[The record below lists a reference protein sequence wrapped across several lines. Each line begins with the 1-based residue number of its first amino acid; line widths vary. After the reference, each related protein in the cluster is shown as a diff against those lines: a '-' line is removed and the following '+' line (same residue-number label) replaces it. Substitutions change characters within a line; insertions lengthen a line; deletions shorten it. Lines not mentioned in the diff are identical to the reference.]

1 MKTKERKNYKQI
13 FLWTE
18 MIKRGQI
25 TIFVL
30 IALVIVALA
39 ALLYFLVPDIR
50 VIFTG
55 DIVPSNYLKGVL
67 DEEIENSVN
76 KLSLQGGYENP
87 EGAILYQGQNIKY
100 LCYTSKYYEPCK
112 VQQPLIKSRF
122 EQELARMIQSK
133 AVEGAE
139 RMKEEYRSRGFTVT
153 SAEEIDTGVLIV
165 PEKIVVSINA
175 PTTIEKEGRTQSF
188 NEFEFELESKMYDLL
203 MIATS
208 IIDYEST
215 YGDSEISFYTQYYPN
230 LIIHKNK
237 LGDGSTIYKL
247 RDVTGD
253 DEFTFAS
260 RSLAWPG
267 GYGTE

>member
-39 ALLYFLVPDIR
+39 ALLYFLVPDVR
-50 VIFTG
+50 VIFSG
-55 DIVPSNYLKGVL
+55 DIVPS
-67 DEEIENSVN
+67 
-76 KLSLQGGYENP
+76 
-87 EGAILYQGQNIKY
+87 
-100 LCYTSKYYEPCK
+100 K

-133 AVEGAE
+133 AVDGVE